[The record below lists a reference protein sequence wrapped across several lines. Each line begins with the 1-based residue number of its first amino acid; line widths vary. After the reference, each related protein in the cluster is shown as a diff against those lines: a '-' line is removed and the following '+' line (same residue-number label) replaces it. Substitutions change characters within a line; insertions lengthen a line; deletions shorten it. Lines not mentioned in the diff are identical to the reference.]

1 MAGSQAREEV
11 RGNSDHRM
19 VTAQWIGGDARSAS
33 HQSISC
39 STRPAVKA
47 MKPDVHKSIE
57 TRSCQ
62 QIAPRI
68 IVRSARIRDCLLSWR
83 MDIRRVFGANVR
95 RYRLAARL
103 SQEAVA
109 VRMGVDRAHVS
120 AIERGLQNATLLT
133 ILQAAQALRG
143 ATRRPA

>member
-1 MAGSQAREEV
+1 M
-11 RGNSDHRM
+11 
-19 VTAQWIGGDARSAS
+19 
-33 HQSISC
+33 
-39 STRPAVKA
+39 PAK
-47 MKPDVHKSIE
+47 
-57 TRSCQ
+57 C
-62 QIAPRI
+62 PRI
-68 IVRSARIRDCLLSWR
+68 IVRSARIHDRLPILR

-133 ILQAAQALRG
+133 ILQAAHAECASRQLLEDNEPKVKG
-143 ATRRPA
+143 S